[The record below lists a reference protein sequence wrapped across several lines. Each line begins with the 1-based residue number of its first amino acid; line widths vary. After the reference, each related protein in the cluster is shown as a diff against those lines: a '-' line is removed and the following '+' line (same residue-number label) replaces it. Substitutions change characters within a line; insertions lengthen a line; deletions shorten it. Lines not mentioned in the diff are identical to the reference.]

1 MLVLNGNSFTGNF
14 PTFLTSID
22 SLKGLY
28 LEGSTLTRGAYR
40 RNSATWREGDL
51 DTLGLEYCV
60 ILQLPPGAIA
70 NLNTTTAFRVVA
82 VGLERQI
89 DESGDYGDIDELV
102 AFWCGAE

>member
-28 LEGSTLTRGAYR
+28 LEGSTLTGCIPPEFRDLE
-40 RNSATWREGDL
+40 EGDL

-60 ILQLPPGAIA
+60 ILQLPPG
-70 NLNTTTAFRVVA
+70 L
-82 VGLERQI
+82 
-89 DESGDYGDIDELV
+89 
-102 AFWCGAE
+102 